1 MPELRVRNAAGAEP
15 GEGTQEMERTME
27 ISDEAAEV
35 LEQVWIRT
43 EEDGEGSVDLTS
55 LGLADGS
62 VQVEELSDIGAIS
75 LSEGRLSLTE
85 LGEQEG
91 RDIVRRHRLSERLLA
106 DVLDVK
112 GILLDESA
120 CRFEHILH
128 KGIDEKVCTLL
139 GHPKTCPHGKS
150 IPQGPCCLD
159 DRRSVER
166 AVSPLS
172 SLSPGE
178 RGSIAYVLSQS
189 SETLQKL
196 MAMGVLPGMSIELI
210 RRFPSYVFQVGNTQ
224 FAVDTSVA
232 DEVYVRIEG

>member
-1 MPELRVRNAAGAEP
+1 MA
-15 GEGTQEMERTME
+15 
-27 ISDEAAEV
+27 ISDEAAEA

-43 EEDGEGSVDLTS
+43 EEEGERSIDLTS
-55 LGLADGS
+55 LGLHDGS
-62 VQVEELSDIGAIS
+62 VQIEELSDIGAIS
-75 LSEGRLSLTE
+75 LTEGRLSLTE
-85 LGEQEG
+85 VGKQEG

-112 GILLDESA
+112 GLLLDESA

-128 KGIDEKVCTLL
+128 KGIDDKVCTLL
-139 GHPKTCPHGKS
+139 GHPTICPHGKT
-150 IPQGPCCLD
+150 IPQGSCCAD
-159 DRRSVER
+159 NRTSVER

-172 SLSPGE
+172 NLNPGQ
-178 RGSIAYVLSQS
+178 RGSIAYVLSRD

-196 MAMGVLPGMSIELI
+196 MAMGVLPGMSIELV

>member
-1 MPELRVRNAAGAEP
+1 MA
-15 GEGTQEMERTME
+15 

-43 EEDGEGSVDLTS
+43 EEEGERSIDLTS
-55 LGLADGS
+55 LGLHDGS
-62 VQVEELSDIGAIS
+62 VQIEELSDIGAIS
-75 LSEGRLSLTE
+75 LTEGRLSLTE
-85 LGEQEG
+85 VGKQEG

-112 GILLDESA
+112 GLLLDESA

-128 KGIDEKVCTLL
+128 KGIDDKVCTLL
-139 GHPKTCPHGKS
+139 GHPTICPHGKT
-150 IPQGPCCLD
+150 IPQGSCCAD
-159 DRRSVER
+159 NRTSVER

-172 SLSPGE
+172 NLNPGQ
-178 RGSIAYVLSQS
+178 RGSIAYVLSRD

-196 MAMGVLPGMSIELI
+196 MAMGVLPGMSIELV

>member
-1 MPELRVRNAAGAEP
+1 MA
-15 GEGTQEMERTME
+15 

-43 EEDGEGSVDLTS
+43 EEDGERPIDLTS
-55 LGLADGS
+55 LGLHDGS
-62 VQVEELSDIGAIS
+62 VQIEELSDIEAIS
-75 LSEGRLSLTE
+75 LTEGRLSLTE
-85 LGEQEG
+85 VGKQAG

-112 GILLDESA
+112 GVLLDESA
-120 CRFEHILH
+120 CQFEHILH
-128 KGIDEKVCTLL
+128 RGIDDKVCTLL

-150 IPQGPCCLD
+150 IPQGPCCVD
-159 DRRSVER
+159 NRTSVGQ

-172 SLSPGE
+172 SLNPGQ
-178 RGSIAYVLSQS
+178 RGSIAYVLSRD

-196 MAMGVLPGMSIELI
+196 MAMGVLPGMSIELV

>member
-1 MPELRVRNAAGAEP
+1 MA
-15 GEGTQEMERTME
+15 
-27 ISDEAAEV
+27 ISDEAAEA

-43 EEDGEGSVDLTS
+43 EEEGERSIDLTS
-55 LGLADGS
+55 LGLHDGS
-62 VQVEELSDIGAIS
+62 VQIEELSDIGAIS
-75 LSEGRLSLTE
+75 LTEGRLSLTE
-85 LGEQEG
+85 VGKQEG

-112 GILLDESA
+112 GLLLDESA

-128 KGIDEKVCTLL
+128 KGIDDKVCTLL
-139 GHPKTCPHGKS
+139 GHPRICPHGKT
-150 IPQGPCCLD
+150 IPQGSCCAD
-159 DRRSVER
+159 NRTSVER

-172 SLSPGE
+172 NLNPGQ
-178 RGSIAYVLSQS
+178 RGSIAYVLSRD

-196 MAMGVLPGMSIELI
+196 MAMGVLPGMSIELV